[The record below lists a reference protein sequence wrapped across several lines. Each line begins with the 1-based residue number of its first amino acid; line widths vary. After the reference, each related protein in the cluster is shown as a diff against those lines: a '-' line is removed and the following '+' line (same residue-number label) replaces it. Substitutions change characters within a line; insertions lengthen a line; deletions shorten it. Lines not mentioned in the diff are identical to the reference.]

1 VNDSRKP
8 DAARRRSEAKPRRT
22 QAEEA
27 ARRRRLRA
35 VFGDVLPEG
44 TGDEHPDTWGD
55 RDRGSGRDEDWLRRQ
70 VPPHHG

>member
-1 VNDSRKP
+1 MSDSQKP
-8 DAARRRSEAKPRRT
+8 GAERRRSQAERRRT

-27 ARRRRLRA
+27 ARRRRLGA

-55 RDRGSGRDEDWLRRQ
+55 RDQGSTRDEDWLRRQ
-70 VPPHHG
+70 VPPHHD